1 MIRLPGARSLL
12 DCRARIAEHG
22 PAMLE
27 QKALRKAK
35 GRGRRAQRVLEEW
48 SALLDGLLAENVC
61 AHAIPPTAMFHLG
74 AHTLLSGSQAFWGSP
89 AVLEAALPRG
99 DMHLRQKKTC
109 SADKMVSCDSRNLGL
124 SKMAVS

>member
-12 DCRARIAEHG
+12 DCRARTAEQG
-22 PAMLE
+22 PATLE

-35 GRGRRAQRVLEEW
+35 GRGRRARRVLEEQ
-48 SALLDGLLAENVC
+48 SALLLDGFLADVC
-61 AHAIPPTAMFHLG
+61 AHAIPPTSVFHLG
-74 AHTLLSGSQAFWGSP
+74 AHKLLSGSQAFWASP

-99 DMHLRQKKTC
+99 DTHLRQKKTC
-109 SADKMVSCDSRNLGL
+109 SANKVSCDSRNLGL